1 MPITLTRDY
10 PELPYNELLPRFHSK
25 YWTVDYNAEMVG
37 VILPVNDTSFRVAA
51 QWRTNKDF
59 LGVRWQS
66 RDVYS
71 HDCFAYATAVD
82 YSDTILAFRANPSE
96 PNKFTCTIT
105 DFDTGR
111 TYRLAPYI
119 FNTSTGRW
127 QCLQPQYGTGKTY
140 PASVMKPKIDWTPI
154 PEDEIEP
161 WLGRRDYIFI
171 LDFNDL
177 RTNADYKGEQVSP
190 RNISQISFDTVE
202 ITSGLGHDADIIK
215 MVQHSPTEIRIE
227 IGYTQPG
234 VKLTPGDQLQ
244 YTYLARNS
252 AGSLITYEGFSI
264 VKSWTGFATGQLSV
278 IADGKLPGRFY
289 RCDALY
295 TRFLQTVSPT
305 AVMDTEK
312 YFYDMTVTGN
322 RTQVGLRNY
331 VQPEHSLMMTSGFD
345 DNYPQTPE
353 RQVEMVHKLGYR
365 GFWNVYIGMSHY
377 FSAHTGWRDGVTGEF
392 LVMEPMQVMT
402 TVFCG
407 DDQADAHFNIG
418 ERDERGVDL
427 YIDQAAAD
435 YNITKGLVRCVN
447 GAVLG
452 TATERMA
459 SLDPD
464 LLDFYSGG
472 GLWWWD
478 LELDEPG
485 PALKWAMAA
494 AGVRNKPSTVIWAIG
509 EQDAVAVASYQD
521 RLPAPSVAR
530 AKLATQKIF
539 DYMRAQWGET
549 LLVEIVQT
557 GWSWDVGADLLP
569 ISSPMYLNSA
579 ASHWG
584 DVRMSW
590 LSYKADPA
598 GLTYAVE
605 ILAPI
610 GDGLVRTISVP
621 GTRIIEG
628 LICADYPVEM
638 SVVDFGFPPTVL
650 RWRVRVVETDVVSP
664 LIEQPLEQDNAWFVK
679 RLVMFGGQ
687 SNATG
692 HFTELSGTG
701 ARKDLVSAGELRR
714 DVANRLGLSPI
725 EVMPIDVSLGSSA
738 AEKLAAEGGGDNYWW
753 DLDGNQPGPRLNDLI
768 TTMGSLGV
776 KPTEMVWSQGEADA
790 TATQAGS
797 GLVTSPAR
805 YKAATKA
812 IFNYIRT
819 QLAVPALPI
828 YVQMITRSYW
838 GLRDPLGVGY
848 WQVRETMISVV
859 NEEANTRLGSWVT
872 GAEGIDGYV
881 PEVTNIGR
889 IHYVSSVYHQAARD
903 LAESIATVHDR
914 IADKPDWMK
923 LVPMTGAAATRGVGV
938 QDVTFSWDAPVAP
951 GVNTDL
957 FNINVMDSAV
967 IHRETI
973 SGTSYVFTEAAQ
985 VATYGFA
992 ASSFYYNVAPMLSN
1006 GQIGPAIEVVLN
1018 VPYWESP
1025 PGPSNLIATRQPNND
1040 IVFSWDVV
1048 PGLLYH
1054 YSNLNVSTGSTIA
1067 QGDITTG
1074 SYTFTVAAQ
1083 VAEYGFQVSFVNFKV
1098 QVNTSGTLGP
1108 ASTYNGSI

>member
-1 MPITLTRDY
+1 MPMSLMRDY

-37 VILPVNDTSFRVAA
+37 VILPVNDTSFRVTA

-96 PNKFTCTIT
+96 PNKFTCTVS
-105 DFDTGR
+105 DFDIGR

-119 FNTSTGRW
+119 FNYVGGYW
-127 QCLQPQYGTGKTY
+127 ECLQPQYGTGRIY
-140 PASVMKPKIDWTPI
+140 PASVMKPQADWTEI
-154 PEDEIEP
+154 PEEAMEP
-161 WLGRRDYIFI
+161 WLGRTDYIFI

-177 RTNADYKGEQVSP
+177 RTNANYSGDRVSP
-190 RNISQISFDTVE
+190 RNVSQISFDTVE
-202 ITSGLGHDADIIK
+202 VTSGLGHDADIIE
-215 MVQHSPTEIRIE
+215 MVQHSATEIRIE

-244 YTYLARNS
+244 FTYIVWN
-252 AGSLITYEGFSI
+252 GGFYTYEGLAV
-264 VKSWTGFATGQLSV
+264 VKSWTGFATGQISV
-278 IADGKLPGRFY
+278 IANGVMPGAFY

-305 AVMDTEK
+305 AVMDTDK

-322 RTQVGLRNY
+322 RTQIGLRNY

-353 RQVEMVHKLGYR
+353 RQIEMVHKLGYR

-377 FSAHTGWRDGVTGEF
+377 FSAHTGWRDAVTGDF
-392 LVMEPMQVMT
+392 IVMDPLQTMT
-402 TVFCG
+402 TVYCG
-407 DDQADAHFNIG
+407 DDQALSAFNIG
-418 ERDERGVDL
+418 LRGERGVDQ
-427 YIDQAAAD
+427 YIAQAAD
-435 YNITKGLVRCVN
+435 NYDVTKGLVRTVN
-447 GAVLG
+447 GAVAG

-459 SLDPD
+459 AKDPTI
-464 LLDFYSGG
+464 LDFYSGG

-478 LELDEPG
+478 LEADAPG
-485 PALKWAMAA
+485 PALKWAMANV
-494 AGVRNKPSTVIWAIG
+494 GNRVKPATLIWAIG
-509 EQDAVAVASYQD
+509 EQDTYAIVNHQERV
-521 RLPAPSVAR
+521 PAPSVSR
-530 AKLATQKIF
+530 LKLATQKIF
-539 DYMRAQWGET
+539 DFLRERWGET
-549 LLVEIVQT
+549 LLVEIQQT
-557 GWSWDVGADLLP
+557 GWSWDVGADSLP
-569 ISSPMYLNSA
+569 ISIAMYPYA
-579 ASHWG
+579 ASSHWG
-584 DVRMSW
+584 DVRCSW
-590 LSYKADPA
+590 LSYKVDPA
-598 GLTYAVE
+598 EMTYAVE
-605 ILAPI
+605 ILAVADDSI
-610 GDGLVRTISVP
+610 VRIILVS
-621 GTRIIEG
+621 GERIIEG

-638 SVVDFGFPPTVL
+638 SVLDFGFPPTFL
-650 RWRVRVVETDVVSP
+650 RWRVRTIETDVVSP
-664 LIEQPLEQDNAWFVK
+664 IIEQPLEEDNAWFVK
-679 RLVMFGGQ
+679 RVVMFGGQ

-692 HFTELSGTG
+692 HFTALSGDG

-714 DVANRLGLSPI
+714 DVATRLGLSPI

-753 DLDGNQPGPRLNDLI
+753 DLDGSQPGPRLNDLMATM
-768 TTMGSLGV
+768 TTIGV
-776 KPTEMVWSQGEADA
+776 KPTEMIWSQGEADA
-790 TATQAGS
+790 TATQEGS

-848 WQVRETMISVV
+848 WQVRETMIDVV
-859 NEEANTRLGSWVT
+859 NEEANTRIGSWVIGGET
-872 GAEGIDGYV
+872 IDGYV

-889 IHYVSSVYHQAARD
+889 IHYISSVYHRAAQD

-914 IADKPDWMK
+914 IAEKPDWMR
-923 LVPMTGAAATRGVGV
+923 LVPMTGAAATRGIGV
-938 QDVTFSWDAPVAP
+938 QDVTFSWNAPVAP

-957 FNINVMDSAV
+957 FNIDVTNSAV
-967 IHRETI
+967 LHRETI

-985 VATYGFA
+985 VAAYGFP

-1083 VAEYGFQVSFVNFKV
+1083 VAAYGFQVSYVNFKV